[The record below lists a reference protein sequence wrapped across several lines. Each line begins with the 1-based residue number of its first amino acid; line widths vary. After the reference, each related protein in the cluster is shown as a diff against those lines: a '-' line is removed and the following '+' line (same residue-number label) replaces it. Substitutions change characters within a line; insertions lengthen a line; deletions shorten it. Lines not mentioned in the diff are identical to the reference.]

1 MNKIKYLLRLCCIA
15 LSLFVWVSNPTGGAR
30 VGREGELW
38 LKMSVEVRE
47 TYATAYV
54 RGFTGGF
61 ERGCDEGTKAVRPP
75 LPGPENDPLHKCL
88 QQGLQFSDTESLT
101 RAVTSFYVRYPSD
114 RYLYIRDVIDALG
127 RGMTAED
134 IHKHASPGGVT
145 RSK

>member
-1 MNKIKYLLRLCCIA
+1 VNKIKYLLRLCCIA

-61 ERGCDEGTKAVRPP
+61 ERGC
-75 LPGPENDPLHKCL
+75 
-88 QQGLQFSDTESLT
+88 LT